1 MSYLSNTEES
11 ELKRLK
17 ALTDDGVLDDG
28 EFRDAKS
35 TILEVAKR
43 RRLSTLTEPRAAAAS
58 TAAAAPTASAALT
71 PTAAPTATATAEALM
86 APAAAAPSAA
96 VPPAASGVTQAS
108 SNFFT
113 GKKSLGSLFHVSV
126 AFNMHLIKP
135 PKRNSHCNPLQVKDT
150 SSDVSGYAKFSNAQN
165 ANLVRFSNAPQ
176 NARQSVVDK
185 LWKDVKSSFELLKS
199 FNKKGGSRAA
209 WEKAIKDERKSRT
222 SGPNGGNGSRV
233 TTTCGAL
240 ASTTCRGAGC
250 AHRA

>member
-1 MSYLSNTEES
+1 
-11 ELKRLK
+11 
-17 ALTDDGVLDDG
+17 
-28 EFRDAKS
+28 
-35 TILEVAKR
+35 
-43 RRLSTLTEPRAAAAS
+43 
-58 TAAAAPTASAALT
+58 
-71 PTAAPTATATAEALM
+71 M

-96 VPPAASGVTQAS
+96 VPTAASDVAHTTQAS

-113 GKKSLGSLFHVSV
+113 GKKSLGSLFHMSV
-126 AFNMHLIKP
+126 AFYMRLIKP

-150 SSDVSGYAKFSNAQN
+150 SNDVSGYAKFSNAQN
-165 ANLVRFSNAPQ
+165 ANLVRFSNASQ
-176 NARQSVVDK
+176 NTRQSVVDK
-185 LWKDVKSSFELLKS
+185 LWKDVKSCFELLKS

-209 WEKAIKDERKSRT
+209 LEKAIKDERKSRT